1 MWIGSTRQRPPR
13 QRLCSRTGY
22 VNFEHPSLPI
32 YRNLRYFTLDLRLKI
47 EILHTPIMQSRLA
60 ANGMPKRLAARG
72 ESTIGRVPS
81 AAGAAA
87 RRRDAGDGGI
97 SSRSANA
104 ADAPAPPEP
113 FGRIGIAGNL
123 CVARRQR
130 CPRIA
135 SSSRLDLARN
145 TYARDLLYF
154 HHGLLE
160 GVALAC
166 PAKQGKCRDSRGRY
180 RNRDRTGNI
189 LRCEQRCVLNNDPD
203 TDSDPDPEVLSRFVA
218 ESSLRHGTPER
229 LSLSGSHG
237 QRPWV

>member
-1 MWIGSTRQRPPR
+1 MRYKRRILKKIFFPPAATSG
-13 QRLCSRTGY
+13 L
-22 VNFEHPSLPI
+22 SLSG
-32 YRNLRYFTLDLRLKI
+32 F
-47 EILHTPIMQSRLA
+47 S
-60 ANGMPKRLAARG
+60 LAARG

-81 AAGAAA
+81 AAGADA
-87 RRRDAGDGGI
+87 RRRDAGDTGI

-154 HHGLLE
+154 HHGLLARVCYARVRLIE
-160 GVALAC
+160 L
-166 PAKQGKCRDSRGRY
+166 
-180 RNRDRTGNI
+180 DRTNLEG
-189 LRCEQRCVLNNDPD
+189 EQ
-203 TDSDPDPEVLSRFVA
+203 DS
-218 ESSLRHGTPER
+218 
-229 LSLSGSHG
+229 SGGRNACAQSDIS
-237 QRPWV
+237 

>member
-1 MWIGSTRQRPPR
+1 VHRQNK
-13 QRLCSRTGY
+13 Q
-22 VNFEHPSLPI
+22 H
-32 YRNLRYFTLDLRLKI
+32 DLRDENLGDLGY
-47 EILHTPIMQSRLA
+47 LH
-60 ANGMPKRLAARG
+60 LAARG

-81 AAGAAA
+81 AAGADA
-87 RRRDAGDGGI
+87 RRRDAGDAGT

-154 HHGLLE
+154 HHGLLAARQPRRHAKI
-160 GVALAC
+160 GRVCPDGDGLALLLVQADRVYLPGAGIVGTKHYASAVGRKNC
-166 PAKQGKCRDSRGRY
+166 IHNTTQTCSRR
-180 RNRDRTGNI
+180 
-189 LRCEQRCVLNNDPD
+189 EQYL
-203 TDSDPDPEVLSRFVA
+203 LSPVQVDEA
-218 ESSLRHGTPER
+218 RHT
-229 LSLSGSHG
+229 S
-237 QRPWV
+237 